1 MLVHPFPATGHL
13 PPPRSVAAIPPITAT
28 PLVSPVWFLGS
39 GEWTNCQELTQQIRA
54 TTGLKHH
61 PKALLVLQLQP
72 LRYQANGYR
81 QHPTIQV
88 VHVFTTSKFA
98 AVVKRLLC
106 KSWHETVSGTRPGW
120 YNAVFNHPNNSH
132 LLQWYIDFHQSITA
146 GNISLIRTLPPGTS
160 QQRIRRTLTYTLRSK
175 FPNLYFFLDSHR
187 HIPNAFLITYQ
198 QAHRGIQQFV
208 DKVLPSII
216 KRNGSWHTSAIT
228 VTPPSPALNPP
239 TPPPTDPPLATPS
252 TVTPMIP
259 DTTPMTQP
267 SCHPSIWNP
276 STFPSAV
283 DWTYLLATPTNIF
296 QWKPTKPLTK
306 SPPTHLNHRRWLMSL
321 LKQHQATAWDIN
333 FYPRLWRLAGH
344 GSTC

>member
-81 QHPTIQV
+81 QHPTIQA
-88 VHVFTTSKFA
+88 VHVFTTYKFA

-160 QQRIRRTLTYTLRSK
+160 QQKIRRTLTYTLRSK

-187 HIPNAFLITYQ
+187 HIPNAFLT
-198 QAHRGIQQFV
+198 
-208 DKVLPSII
+208 
-216 KRNGSWHTSAIT
+216 
-228 VTPPSPALNPP
+228 
-239 TPPPTDPPLATPS
+239 
-252 TVTPMIP
+252 
-259 DTTPMTQP
+259 
-267 SCHPSIWNP
+267 
-276 STFPSAV
+276 
-283 DWTYLLATPTNIF
+283 
-296 QWKPTKPLTK
+296 
-306 SPPTHLNHRRWLMSL
+306 
-321 LKQHQATAWDIN
+321 
-333 FYPRLWRLAGH
+333 
-344 GSTC
+344 